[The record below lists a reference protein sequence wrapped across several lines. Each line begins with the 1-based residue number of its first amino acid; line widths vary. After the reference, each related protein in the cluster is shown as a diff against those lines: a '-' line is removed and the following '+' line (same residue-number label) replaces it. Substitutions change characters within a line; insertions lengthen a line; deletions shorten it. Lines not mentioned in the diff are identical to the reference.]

1 MAPYRARSSKHCSRI
16 TVCPLCLCDRQEGS
30 CKSNCRTRRSDR
42 KDPAKVIAEPGGL
55 LLGPLGWERVGDV
68 SNVVFSNGAIVKE
81 NGEILLYYAGSDTRV
96 YVAKTGVAQLSDY
109 IFNTPPDPGRSV
121 LCVRKRCELIDR
133 NLEILEREK
142 NAAHGNKES

>member
-1 MAPYRARSSKHCSRI
+1 MEK
-16 TVCPLCLCDRQEGS
+16 Q
-30 CKSNCRTRRSDR
+30 
-42 KDPAKVIAEPGGL
+42 VIQS
-55 LLGPLGWERVGDV
+55 VGFR
-68 SNVVFSNGAIVKE
+68 NIKE